1 MKYKRF
7 AATAIMA
14 AAATGIA
21 AGTGYAAPAPAAP
34 AVEQQ
39 ANAVPE
45 VTGHDGG
52 VDYTLALAEAGKS
65 LVTTVSG
72 GAFSLDAANNAVV
85 LTNAAGERL
94 TSIPLS
100 RQTGGQVVAVA
111 ATIDEDSSRLTLTPQ
126 ATPVAGA
133 PAQAQFIG
141 AQQWF
146 MNELQD
152 ASLGA
157 AVGAAIGA
165 GIGFLFL
172 GIGLLPGAIIGA
184 GIGLAVAGGPPLLD
198 SAMAYFSGQP

>member
-1 MKYKRF
+1 MKYRRF

-14 AAATGIA
+14 AAATGIG

-34 AVEQQ
+34 AVEQS

-45 VTGHDGG
+45 VTGHDRGG
-52 VDYTLALAEAGKS
+52 LDYTLALAEAGKS

-85 LTNAAGERL
+85 LTSAAGECR
-94 TSIPLS
+94 TSIPLNQ
-100 RQTGGQVVAVA
+100 QTGGEVVAVA
-111 ATIDEDSSRLTLTPQ
+111 ATIDEDSRRLTLTPQ

-133 PAQAQFIG
+133 
-141 AQQWF
+141 
-146 MNELQD
+146 
-152 ASLGA
+152 
-157 AVGAAIGA
+157 
-165 GIGFLFL
+165 
-172 GIGLLPGAIIGA
+172 PGAIIGA